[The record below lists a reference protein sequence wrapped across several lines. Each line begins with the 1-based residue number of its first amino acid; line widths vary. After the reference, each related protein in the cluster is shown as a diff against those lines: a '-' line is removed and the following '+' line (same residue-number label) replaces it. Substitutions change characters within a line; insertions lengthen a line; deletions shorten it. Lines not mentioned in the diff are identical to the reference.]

1 MPAVQSAPK
10 SFESLRGVSGYPRK
24 VGRTLRAVLATI
36 NDLDL
41 VLSPG
46 DADRAAA
53 AACAAAHGGSR
64 AAGSI
69 LRDYQAVTGVTV
81 SGGGD
86 LTRSLTFRIAGTKAA
101 KGTLVL
107 SSRGLV
113 GRVGG
118 EAGRAAARRPRRRA
132 PCKTTCAVR
141 DVVALTDRDPV
152 APGGHYVPCRG
163 GRTRARKRAALWRVS
178 GTST

>member
-1 MPAVQSAPK
+1 M
-10 SFESLRGVSGYPRK
+10 
-24 VGRTLRAVLATI
+24 LATI

-41 VLSPG
+41 VLSPATLTANG
-46 DADRAAA
+46 GGLR
-53 AACAAAHGGSR
+53 GGSWGIEGR
-64 AAGSI
+64 RLV

-113 GRVGG
+113 GRAGG
-118 EAGRAAARRPRRRA
+118 KRVVLRLTSAQASALQDDLRVRALSR
-132 PCKTTCAVR
+132 
-141 DVVALTDRDPV
+141 
-152 APGGHYVPCRG
+152 
-163 GRTRARKRAALWRVS
+163 
-178 GTST
+178 